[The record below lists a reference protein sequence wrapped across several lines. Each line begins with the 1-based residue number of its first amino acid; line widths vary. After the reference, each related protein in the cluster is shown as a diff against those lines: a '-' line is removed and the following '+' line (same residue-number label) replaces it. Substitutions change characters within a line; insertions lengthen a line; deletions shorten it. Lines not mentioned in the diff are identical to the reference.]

1 MLSSAQ
7 VYPLVAAWLHQ
18 LEAIPHRTACA
29 AVADRLTALLLGQSL
44 RPSVLLRACPSPTAR
59 PARAGSR
66 QVAAGWQCPWLT
78 AAVLTPAL
86 VRAALRLSH
95 PVAPVL
101 VLDSLR
107 CGRWE
112 VFTLGLVWH
121 GRVLPVSWAMLPYP
135 WPTGQFTPTVCAL
148 IKQVAAVWPPTAPPP
163 HFLADRAFPSKPLF
177 ATLAAVGW
185 GFTVRLR
192 ASDMVTVDSQDQS
205 GRDLIMQATAGVW
218 TCQPGT
224 FGDQH
229 LAVAT
234 QVVVGRSLPVLPW
247 HQRDDGSARH
257 RARRARRKLQ
267 DAKQSGR
274 AAPTA
279 PWVVLLTTH
288 AGWRAAVGA
297 YAQRYHT
304 EGTYRDWQTGWDGRH
319 GWDLGEQVAR
329 VAADRPARVAGL
341 VGLAALGTLVQS
353 WLGHQLTAPSTP
365 AAVRAEV
372 AGWTVHGRLS
382 VWARG
387 RLALT
392 DATGRLDDWVRQTLA
407 AGAGALQR
415 DRCAAPRAPTTRR
428 RPAVHPCPHPVTRAA

>member
-7 VYPLVAAWLHQ
+7 VYPLVAAWLHS

-44 RPSVLLRACPSPTAR
+44 RPSVLVRARPSPTAR
-59 PARAGSR
+59 PARAGYR
-66 QVAAGWQCPWLT
+66 QVADGWQCPWLT
-78 AAVLTPAL
+78 AAALTPAL
-86 VRAALRLSH
+86 VRAALRLTQ

-112 VFTLGLVWH
+112 VFTIGLVWH
-121 GRVLPVSWAMLPYP
+121 GRVLPISWALLPYP
-135 WPTGQFTPTVCAL
+135 WPTGRFTPTVGAL
-148 IKQVAAVWPPTAPPP
+148 IEQVAAAWPADAPAPQ
-163 HFLADRAFPSKPLF
+163 FLADRAFPSKPLF

-185 GFTVRLR
+185 DFTVRLR
-192 ASDMVTVDSQDQS
+192 ASDMVTVGGHYQS
-205 GRDLIMQATAGVW
+205 GRDLIEQATAGVW

-224 FGDQH
+224 FGDQR

-267 DAKQSGR
+267 DAKQTRR
-274 AAPTA
+274 AAPTE

-288 AGWRAAVGA
+288 AGWRDAVGA

-304 EGTYRDWQTGWDGRH
+304 EGTYRDWQTGWAGRH
-319 GWDLGEQVAR
+319 GWDLGEQVGR
-329 VAADRPARVAGL
+329 VAADRPARVEGL
-341 VGLAALGTLVQS
+341 VGLAALGTLVQA
-353 WLGHQLTAPSTP
+353 WVGDQLTAPGTP

-392 DATGRLDDWVRQTLA
+392 DVTGRLDDWVRQILA
-407 AGAGALQR
+407 AGIRLLQR
-415 DRCAAPRAPTTRR
+415 DRPAAPRAPTDRR
-428 RPAVHPCPHPVTRAA
+428 RPAVRPCPPPVTRAA